1 MNMLLALRSTT
12 HHQMKVSRM
21 NFVLY
26 ELFVFFEVFFI
37 RFLVLKNRKYNNNF
51 KYFVKWK

>member
-1 MNMLLALRSTT
+1 MIFSNALLMCQSNNF
-12 HHQMKVSRM
+12 H
-21 NFVLY
+21 FVLY